1 MEFVDKTL
9 KNEVTERILPPDA
22 VLIKDATQPKLKTD
36 NIENVLKIEKE
47 LKKLRKLINAFFLE
61 VVSVDS
67 ESIEVG
73 SPLPNLMSFLDIFC
87 V

>member
-73 SPLPNLMSFLDIFC
+73 SPLPNLMSF
-87 V
+87 